1 MENVPTIQQMQLTI
15 HDPQK
20 IIDNASQAA
29 KVLKS
34 VVDQAHL
41 AKKLGGDKEHLFF
54 EAWQTVAG
62 FYGATPKIEW
72 TKEIIN
78 AATGNTDGYNSRAV
92 VLLGGQVIGAAEG
105 RCSRDED
112 KWNTRTKYEYHY
124 IKKSGGTSLEDPGKD
139 EIIWEKKDNKSFPK
153 KRRVE
158 IGKELVPLFQL
169 ESMSQ
174 TRAMAKALRS
184 CYAWVVVLAGYAS
197 TPAEEMDGVIEVEE
211 VIPETNPKK
220 ETTQQEINF
229 LDEMKKY
236 KVKVGITKF
245 EEILIGRYGCVKP
258 EDVRLEDQKGM
269 IDEMEKAYTDR
280 SAKK

>member
-1 MENVPTIQQMQLTI
+1 METLPAIQQMQLTI

-34 VVDQAHL
+34 VVDQAKL

-54 EAWQTVAG
+54 EAWQTVGG
-62 FYGATPKIEW
+62 FYGATPKVEW
-72 TKEIIN
+72 TKELVDP
-78 AATGNTDGYNSRAV
+78 ATGVITGYNSRAV
-92 VLLGGQVIGAAEG
+92 VLLGDRVIGAAEA

-139 EIIWEKKDNKSFPK
+139 EIIWEKKNGKSFPK
-153 KRRVE
+153 KKKIE
-158 IGKELVPLFQL
+158 AGKELVPLFQL

-184 CYAWVVVLAGYAS
+184 CYAWVVVLAGYAP
-197 TPAEEMDGVIEVEE
+197 TPAEEMDSVIDAEE
-211 VIPETNPKK
+211 VIPEDTEKEMETFKK
-220 ETTQQEINF
+220 ESEKIFAALHDKLMASKELKELAEKWKEVN
-229 LDEMKKY
+229 
-236 KVKVGITKF
+236 I
-245 EEILIGRYGCVKP
+245 
-258 EDVRLEDQKGM
+258 
-269 IDEMEKAYTDR
+269 EKAKLLPEHFQMLETLKNE
-280 SAKK
+280 KKGKLNA